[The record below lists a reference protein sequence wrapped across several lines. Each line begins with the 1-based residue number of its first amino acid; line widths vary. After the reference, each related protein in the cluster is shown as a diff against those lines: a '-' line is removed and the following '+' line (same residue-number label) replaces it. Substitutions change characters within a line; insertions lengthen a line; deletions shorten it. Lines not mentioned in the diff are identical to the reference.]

1 MIPSMSCTGS
11 FLGTFLPFPASRNVW
26 SSGLLIS
33 PSPLISLLQ
42 LSHGTCSGIPLTF
55 QICTHKMLAEVLLF
69 FSNTIFSFLLHLGE
83 ELSSLK
89 NRENWRNHVEVLLC
103 WEVLMGVVSQFL
115 TSSSASEVASPGK
128 QPVPGSLYSPPQ
140 SSWKL
145 LGFLATNACN
155 TTWSFW
161 VLHLIHPKIIPRPQ
175 AEKESSRYSE
185 FSLFNNNKKKAQCFH
200 NNLSYQTYIF
210 KDIISLKKH

>member
-1 MIPSMSCTGS
+1 M
-11 FLGTFLPFPASRNVW
+11 
-26 SSGLLIS
+26 S

-42 LSHGTCSGIPLTF
+42 LSHGMCSGIPLTF

-89 NRENWRNHVEVLLC
+89 NWENWRNHVEVLLC

-128 QPVPGSLYSPPQ
+128 QPVPGSLYLPPPQ
-140 SSWKL
+140 PKFMKVAKVSSHQCLQYNLKL
-145 LGFLATNACN
+145 LSAASN
-155 TTWSFW
+155 
-161 VLHLIHPKIIPRPQ
+161 Q
-175 AEKESSRYSE
+175 
-185 FSLFNNNKKKAQCFH
+185 
-200 NNLSYQTYIF
+200 
-210 KDIISLKKH
+210 